1 MSQFFAHIS
10 VLWGNHMETRRK
22 LSIDMFLT
30 MSRLC
35 SVHSKRCNL
44 SGETAFSPSYGR
56 CAGHTPLLPSIGRF
70 VSFPERPKL
79 EPVTLLRT
87 NSLPLYDIKRNVY
100 ELLINMGC
108 IVAQVCIF
116 FHSFTTY
123 EYLPRS
129 VSVPTYHTTLC
140 SL

>member
-1 MSQFFAHIS
+1 
-10 VLWGNHMETRRK
+10 METRRK
-22 LSIDMFLT
+22 LSIDMFLA

-44 SGETAFSPSYGR
+44 SGEPAFSPSFGR
-56 CAGHTPLLPSIGRF
+56 CAGQTPLLPSIGRF
-70 VSFPERPKL
+70 VSFPERPRL

-87 NSLPLYDIKRNVY
+87 KSLPLYDIIRNVY

-108 IVAQVCIF
+108 IVAQFCIF

-123 EYLPRS
+123 EYLP
-129 VSVPTYHTTLC
+129 TT
-140 SL
+140 